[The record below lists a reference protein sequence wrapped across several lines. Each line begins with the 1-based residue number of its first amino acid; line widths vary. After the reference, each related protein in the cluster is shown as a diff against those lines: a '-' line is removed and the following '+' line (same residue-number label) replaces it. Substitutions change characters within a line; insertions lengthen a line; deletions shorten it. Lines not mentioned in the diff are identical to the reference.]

1 MKITLLALA
10 LIGLSSSVYA
20 TVTTEQ
26 LNGLKI
32 KSAPAKQAG
41 HRVVINGEQF
51 TKQLTKQA
59 QMRSLNHSAR
69 SSLATVVKGDIVTA
83 ENGFN
88 EYQVTGEIVVELN
101 TNNDL
106 QALAK
111 QHNLLIKQA
120 YKNYYVLVDEHGR
133 DLNQLVVTLGG
144 LQQVKS
150 ANIDLRDTSL
160 GIQ

>member
-1 MKITLLALA
+1 MKITLLALVFT
-10 LIGLSSSVYA
+10 GLSSSVFA

-26 LNGLKI
+26 LSGLKI
-32 KSAPAKQAG
+32 KSAPVKQAG
-41 HRVVINGEQF
+41 QKVVINGEQF

-59 QMRSLNHSAR
+59 QTISLKRSAR
-69 SSLATVVKGDIVTA
+69 SLAATVVKGDIVTA

-101 TNNDL
+101 TNSDV

-120 YKNYYVLVDEHGR
+120 YKDYYVLVDEHGR
-133 DLNQLVVTLGG
+133 DLNQLVTTLAG
-144 LQQVKS
+144 LQQIKS